1 MKYSLILSNNK
12 RSYEYLKLLV
22 NKKKFPKF
30 IVHLNHK
37 SGQKEKKKIFKLI
50 NEKNLNYKTCRLYTS
65 DAADDR
71 DSV

>member
-37 SGQKEKKKIFKLI
+37 SGQKEKKKF
-50 NEKNLNYKTCRLYTS
+50 LN
-65 DAADDR
+65 
-71 DSV
+71 